1 LGRKSYSGGN
11 LTVAVSAATTGADDT
26 TQHLIAGSGNWP
38 ATPNVVNTTQPIS
51 GLWLRY
57 YFVGQVPANATQL
70 GFLCMVKLITAASRR
85 SSRPP

>member
-51 GLWLRY
+51 GLRLRY

-70 GFLCMVKLITAASRR
+70 GFYVW
-85 SSRPP
+85 